1 MRPDRSGSINGE
13 PASLP
18 ARLAPAL
25 STGSFDIEYSALGDE
40 SRRLNAADDSDGD
53 DDAPANVRLSVHAD
67 SASGSGTGDIEG
79 ASEAAAGGDGSAI
92 VVCGRITTRWRLCLL
107 VSIPLLLVLALLAQF
122 VIVPAVLKSLV
133 ASSEVEFELI
143 DISNVSADAVT
154 LSAVG
159 YINVHTFLSAGLG
172 ALKTTL
178 FFNSTALG
186 TITLPAMIVSGR
198 SRFTVTD
205 RLQIADVA
213 AFQAFLRAS
222 IFDTSVQMQ
231 LSASVDVSPR
241 LLGST
246 LVSFIV
252 IRIEPFFC
260 IFARISSFSHISPW
274 YRATSSCPSSRSVP
288 HHIY

>member
-53 DDAPANVRLSVHAD
+53 DDAPSNVRLSVHAD
-67 SASGSGTGDIEG
+67 SGSGGTGNVEG

-92 VVCGRITTRWRLCLL
+92 VVCGRGTTRWRLCLL

-122 VIVPAVLKSLV
+122 VIVPAVLNSLV

-143 DISNVSADAVT
+143 DISNVSTDAVT

-231 LSASVDVSPR
+231 LSASVDVLPR

-252 IRIEPFFC
+252 TFLCFRPHMFVFFHLTVV
-260 IFARISSFSHISPW
+260 S
-274 YRATSSCPSSRSVP
+274 
-288 HHIY
+288 

>member
-18 ARLAPAL
+18 SRLAPAL
-25 STGSFDIEYSALGDE
+25 SSTGSFDIEYSALGDE
-40 SRRLNAADDSDGD
+40 SRRLKADDESDGD
-53 DDAPANVRLSVHAD
+53 DDAPANVRLSVHD
-67 SASGSGTGDIEG
+67 ESARGAKGDIDG
-79 ASEAAAGGDGSAI
+79 ASEADGSATGI
-92 VVCGRITTRWRLCLL
+92 VVCGRGTTRWRLCLL

-122 VIVPAVLKSLV
+122 VIVPAVLNSLV

-143 DISNVSADAVT
+143 DISNVGTDAVT
-154 LSAVG
+154 LSAIG

-205 RLQIADVA
+205 RLQFADVT

-231 LSASVDVSPR
+231 LAASVDVSPR
-241 LLGST
+241 FLGCT
-246 LVSFIV
+246 F
-252 IRIEPFFC
+252 
-260 IFARISSFSHISPW
+260 
-274 YRATSSCPSSRSVP
+274 
-288 HHIY
+288 

>member
-18 ARLAPAL
+18 PRLAPAL
-25 STGSFDIEYSALGDE
+25 SARSTGSFDVEYSALGDE

-53 DDAPANVRLSVHAD
+53 DDNNAPANVRLSVHDDAA
-67 SASGSGTGDIEG
+67 ASGGK
-79 ASEAAAGGDGSAI
+79 EADESAI
-92 VVCGRITTRWRLCLL
+92 VVCGRGTTRWRLCLL
-107 VSIPLLLVLALLAQF
+107 VSIPLLLVLALVAQF
-122 VIVPAVLKSLV
+122 AIVPAVLNSLV
-133 ASSEVEFELI
+133 GSSEVEFELI
-143 DISNVSADAVT
+143 DISNVGADAVT

-222 IFDTSVQMQ
+222 IFDKSVQMQ

-241 LLGST
+241 FLGRT
-246 LVSFIV
+246 
-252 IRIEPFFC
+252 
-260 IFARISSFSHISPW
+260 
-274 YRATSSCPSSRSVP
+274 
-288 HHIY
+288 

>member
-18 ARLAPAL
+18 PRLAPAL

-53 DDAPANVRLSVHAD
+53 DDVPSNVRLSVHAD
-67 SASGSGTGDIEG
+67 SVSGGTGDIDG
-79 ASEAAAGGDGSAI
+79 ASEAAGDGSAI
-92 VVCGRITTRWRLCLL
+92 VVCGRGTTRWRLCLL
-107 VSIPLLLVLALLAQF
+107 VSIPLLLMLALLAQF
-122 VIVPAVLKSLV
+122 VIVPAVLNSLV

-143 DISNVSADAVT
+143 DISNVSTDAVT

-159 YINVHTFLSAGLG
+159 YIYVHTFLSAGLG

-241 LLGST
+241 FLGCT
-246 LVSFIV
+246 LISLIV
-252 IRIEPFFC
+252 IRLEPFLC
-260 IFARISSFSHISPW
+260 IFARMYSCSYISPW
-274 YRATSSCPSSRSVP
+274 YRATSSCHSSRSVT
-288 HHIY
+288 HHIH